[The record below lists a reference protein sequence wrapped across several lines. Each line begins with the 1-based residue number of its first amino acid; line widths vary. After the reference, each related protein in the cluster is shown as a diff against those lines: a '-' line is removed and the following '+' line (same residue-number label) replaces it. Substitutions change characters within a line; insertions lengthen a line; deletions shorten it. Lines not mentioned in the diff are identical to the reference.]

1 MHRSTASMEDYLE
14 AIMLLERD
22 QEKATVTSI
31 SQFLYVKKPSV
42 TAALSK
48 LSENGLVEHQRYGAV
63 SLTGPGRRTARDV
76 YHRHTTLLQ
85 FLTDVLGV
93 DPATAEDDA
102 CKLEHSLS
110 PASVAKLTE
119 FVAGTMAERKAN
131 DDHPPQRI
139 GKRSESA
146 NR

>member
-1 MHRSTASMEDYLE
+1 MKKSTASMEDYLE

-22 QEKATVTSI
+22 QREATVTSI
-31 SQFLYVKKPSV
+31 SHFLDVKKPSV

-63 SLTGPGRRTARDV
+63 SLTAPGRRTARDV
-76 YHRHTTLLQ
+76 YHRHTTILQ

-93 DPATAEDDA
+93 DPEIAEDDA

-110 PASVAKLTE
+110 PASVIKLTD
-119 FVAGTMAERKAN
+119 FVAGTLAERKTN
-131 DDHPPQRI
+131 DDHPPQR
-139 GKRSESA
+139 A
-146 NR
+146 

>member
-1 MHRSTASMEDYLE
+1 MQKSTASMEDYLE

-22 QEKATVTSI
+22 QQEATVTSI
-31 SQFLYVKKPSV
+31 SHFLDVKKPSV

-63 SLTGPGRRTARDV
+63 SLTAPGKRTARDV
-76 YHRHTTLLQ
+76 YHRHTTILQ

-93 DPATAEDDA
+93 DPAIAEDDA

-110 PASVAKLTE
+110 PASVIKLTD
-119 FVAGTMAERKAN
+119 FVAGTLAERKTN
-131 DDHPPQRI
+131 DDHPPQR
-139 GKRSESA
+139 A
-146 NR
+146 